1 MTRSYFGGSSYL
13 IPPSVMY
20 SATISPR
27 PRSLMP
33 LISASG
39 NVFSRPTRT
48 PTRFICVQ
56 YPFAK
61 KEGKYLRRWCLSN
74 RHPAPRLT
82 ASMQRSL
89 KSKRLFTGPVLQFG
103 TKVGFPQLAPSSLR
117 RSVSKENGYIL
128 LRLFVALL
136 ALVVFVVSLALPVKT
151 HAAAGVQ
158 DNKQNTKQETKQEA
172 KQEPKVEPK
181 QNGKDVKYTAE
192 QIVESVILIYGT
204 RPILEQ
210 VRRNGVEHGRLTRTN
225 TEGATE
231 ESEYER
237 HFIRGENL
245 DKDKIRLDQKLP
257 TMEYSLI
264 FGDGKLWGLIN
275 GAAFT
280 PRQDA
285 AANFL
290 SQHHHSIDSLLRY
303 KECGS
308 TITLAGRDQQKGLDL
323 FLIDLVDK
331 DQRKTRYYI
340 SARSL
345 RVLWLEYE
353 EGNPGGVPV
362 KYTRKFL
369 DYRVVQQTLVPY
381 RTVLVEDGRQSQES
395 RVLTITYGVKVND
408 SLFQRPE
415 G

>member
-1 MTRSYFGGSSYL
+1 M
-13 IPPSVMY
+13 
-20 SATISPR
+20 
-27 PRSLMP
+27 
-33 LISASG
+33 
-39 NVFSRPTRT
+39 
-48 PTRFICVQ
+48 
-56 YPFAK
+56 
-61 KEGKYLRRWCLSN
+61 
-74 RHPAPRLT
+74 
-82 ASMQRSL
+82 
-89 KSKRLFTGPVLQFG
+89 
-103 TKVGFPQLAPSSLR
+103 
-117 RSVSKENGYIL
+117 
-128 LRLFVALL
+128 LRLFVALIAL
-136 ALVVFVVSLALPVKT
+136 AAFLVSLASPVRT
-151 HAAAGVQ
+151 RAAVEQ
-158 DNKQNTKQETKQEA
+158 ETKQPSQQQTKKQETKQDN
-172 KQEPKVEPK
+172 KQEPKPEPSK
-181 QNGKDVKYTAE
+181 QNGKDTKFTAE

-204 RPILEQ
+204 RPGLEQ
-210 VRRNGVEHGRLTRTN
+210 IRRNGVERGKITRTN

-237 HFIRGENL
+237 RFVRGENL

-264 FGDGKLWGLIN
+264 FGDGKLWGIIN

-280 PRQDA
+280 PRQEA
-285 AANFL
+285 TTSFI

-308 TITLAGRDQQKGLDL
+308 KITLVGKDQQKGLDL
-323 FLIDLVDK
+323 FMIDLEDK
-331 DQRKTRYYI
+331 DKRKTRYYI

-408 SLFQRPE
+408 AIFQRPE

>member
-1 MTRSYFGGSSYL
+1 M
-13 IPPSVMY
+13 
-20 SATISPR
+20 
-27 PRSLMP
+27 
-33 LISASG
+33 
-39 NVFSRPTRT
+39 
-48 PTRFICVQ
+48 
-56 YPFAK
+56 
-61 KEGKYLRRWCLSN
+61 
-74 RHPAPRLT
+74 
-82 ASMQRSL
+82 
-89 KSKRLFTGPVLQFG
+89 
-103 TKVGFPQLAPSSLR
+103 APSSLR
-117 RSVSKENGYIL
+117 PSVSKENGYIL
-128 LRLFVALL
+128 LRPFVALVAL
-136 ALVVFVVSLALPVKT
+136 AAFIVSLASPVQT
-151 HAAAGVQ
+151 QAAVPQ
-158 DNKQNTKQETKQEA
+158 DTKQDTKQETKDN
-172 KQEPKVEPK
+172 KQEPKPEPK
-181 QNGKDVKYTAE
+181 PNGKDVKYTAE
-192 QIVESVILIYGT
+192 QVVESVILIYGT
-204 RPILEQ
+204 RPVLEQ
-210 VRRNGVEHGRLTRTN
+210 VRRNGVEHGRITRTN

-237 HFIRGENL
+237 HFVRGENL

-285 AANFL
+285 TASFI

-308 TITLAGRDQQKGLDL
+308 TITLAGKDQQKGLDL
-323 FLIDLVDK
+323 FMIDLVDK
-331 DQRKTRYYI
+331 EGRKTRYYI

-408 SLFQRPE
+408 SMFQRPE

>member
-1 MTRSYFGGSSYL
+1 M
-13 IPPSVMY
+13 
-20 SATISPR
+20 
-27 PRSLMP
+27 
-33 LISASG
+33 
-39 NVFSRPTRT
+39 
-48 PTRFICVQ
+48 
-56 YPFAK
+56 
-61 KEGKYLRRWCLSN
+61 
-74 RHPAPRLT
+74 
-82 ASMQRSL
+82 
-89 KSKRLFTGPVLQFG
+89 
-103 TKVGFPQLAPSSLR
+103 
-117 RSVSKENGYIL
+117 
-128 LRLFVALL
+128 LRLFIALIAL
-136 ALVVFVVSLALPVKT
+136 AAFLVSLSSPVRT
-151 HAAAGVQ
+151 RAAVAQETKQTGQQETKKQDTKQ
-158 DNKQNTKQETKQEA
+158 DNKQ
-172 KQEPKVEPK
+172 EPKADVR
-181 QNGKDVKYTAE
+181 QNGNGKDTKFTAE

-204 RPILEQ
+204 RPGLEQ
-210 VRRNGVEHGRLTRTN
+210 IRRNGVEHGKITRTN
-225 TEGATE
+225 TEGAVE

-237 HFIRGENL
+237 RFVRGENL

-264 FGDGKLWGLIN
+264 FGDGKLWGIIN

-285 AANFL
+285 TTSFI

-308 TITLAGRDQQKGLDL
+308 TITLAGKDQQKGLDL
-323 FLIDLVDK
+323 YMIDLEDK
-331 DQRKTRYYI
+331 DKRKTRYYI

-353 EGNPGGVPV
+353 EGNPGGVPI

-408 SLFQRPE
+408 AIFQRPE